1 MAHKYTLLALVC
13 AGLLATIPSLADNR
27 EFDPV
32 TMDLPSIDEE
42 FPPAILEINF
52 ESRGQRL
59 PAILM
64 TANGAG
70 PHPSVVLLHG
80 YPGNEKNLDL
90 GQSMR
95 RAGFNVLFFH
105 YRGAWG
111 ADGNFAFAHLK
122 EDVAAALGFLRDNAE
137 TYRVNT
143 TKLSLVGH
151 SMGGFVAL
159 KGASQDPDVTCVV
172 GLAAANYGYLAGEM
186 AGNPKLRADVI
197 KGTKALFM
205 LRGFDGEASVAE
217 LIENRLEYDTAS
229 FGPALA
235 GKSVLLITGTAD
247 TIIPP
252 AIQMM
257 NVEAYEKTPGLTL
270 SHYLIK
276 GDHSFSQ
283 SRIEL
288 QRLVVGWL
296 MKSCR

>member
-1 MAHKYTLLALVC
+1 MTRIRTLVTLLC
-13 AGLLATIPSLADNR
+13 AGLLATTPTPADTGD
-27 EFDPV
+27 FDPV
-32 TMDLPSIDEE
+32 TMDLLSIDAE

-59 PAILM
+59 PAILL

-70 PHPSVVLLHG
+70 PHPTVVLLHG

-95 RAGFNVLFFH
+95 RGGFNVLFFH

-122 EDVAAALGFLRDNAE
+122 EDVAAALGYLRDNAE
-137 TYRVNT
+137 TYRVDT
-143 TKLSLVGH
+143 EKLSLVGH

-172 GLAAANYGYLAGEM
+172 GLAAANFGYLAGEM
-186 AGNPKLRADVI
+186 AGDPELRADFI

-257 NVEAYEKTPGLTL
+257 NVEAYEKTAGLAL
-270 SHYLIK
+270 SHHLIK
-276 GDHSFSQ
+276 GDHSFSR